1 MDPETELGSSSV
13 IVREATVADA
23 APMARA
29 LVAAWRAAYRG
40 IIGQDFLEAM
50 DEQRI
55 GASWRET
62 LVRGAGVPP
71 LVIVFADHVVG
82 FCQVGEPRDVSPPD
96 TGELFALNL
105 HPDAWGRGLGSAL
118 LSAAG
123 AQLLALGYR
132 RAYLWVA
139 DGNQRAIEL
148 YLRHGWHDT
157 AITKTEYKF
166 TPPLLE
172 HRYAILL
179 S

>member
-1 MDPETELGSSSV
+1 MEPETELGSSSV

-71 LVIVFADHVVG
+71 LVIVSANHVVG
-82 FCQVGEPRDVSPPD
+82 FCQVGEPRDKSQTD

-105 HPDAWGRGLGSAL
+105 HPDAWGHGLGSAL
-118 LSAAG
+118 LSAAS

-139 DGNQRAIEL
+139 DGNQRAIDL

>member
-1 MDPETELGSSSV
+1 MDPEPELGSSSV
-13 IVREATVADA
+13 IVREATVTDA
-23 APMARA
+23 APVARA

-40 IIGQDFLEAM
+40 IIGQDFLDAM

-55 GASWRET
+55 GDSWRET
-62 LVRGAGVPP
+62 LARGAGVPP
-71 LVIVFADHVVG
+71 LVIISADHVVG
-82 FCQVGEPRDVSPPD
+82 FCQVGEPRDMPQPD

-118 LSAAG
+118 LSAASE
-123 AQLLALGYR
+123 QLLALGYR

-139 DGNQRAIEL
+139 DGNQRAIDL

-157 AITKTEYKF
+157 AMTKTDPRF

-172 HRYAILL
+172 HCYAITL

>member
-1 MDPETELGSSSV
+1 MDPEPELGSSSV
-13 IVREATVADA
+13 IVREATVTDA

-40 IIGQDFLEAM
+40 IIGQDFLDAM

-55 GASWRET
+55 GDSWRET

-71 LVIVFADHVVG
+71 MVIISADHVVG
-82 FCQVGEPRDVSPPD
+82 FCQVGEPRDMPQPD

-118 LSAAG
+118 LSAASE
-123 AQLLALGYR
+123 QLLAWGYR

-139 DGNQRAIEL
+139 DGNQRAIDL

-157 AITKTEYKF
+157 AMTKTDPRF

-172 HRYAILL
+172 HCYAITL